1 MKYGKYLLTLSLWGA
16 TIFSFTDK
24 SFLAYRSQGF
34 NLARADAGWQTH
46 GTKNNASIAVE
57 YTQSFDGKAISEYF
71 FGCTPLVFSGSL
83 FPDRGKNDILADYY
97 GLPTDFKSVITFSP
111 RVQNIITDVD
121 LYWNLSD
128 EVIGFNLRVDVPL
141 VHSKWELNPCETIV
155 STGTL
160 DYPAGYMSSAF
171 MPRESLSHNALS
183 VLSGHKKF
191 GDLTYPLQYGR
202 ILRCNQQATKF
213 ADILIAMGYTFIC
226 SQHGMLGADVHV
238 IVPTGTRSQAINLFE
253 PQIGNGHHWALGA
266 SLKGRYDFYSSDD
279 EWVVSACFDTYIQ
292 HLFKTTQKRSYD
304 LVGNGPG
311 SRYALLQDMIS
322 RVSITQGFSPNPGED
337 LLNNQYITRLLY
349 VVDATTLD
357 SKIKVDMQAD
367 LVLKLGACYHNWNMD
382 IGYNFWARSK
392 EKLVSRECLDHK
404 FYGVKGD
411 AQLYGFLNIGIF
423 EIPLPLNATQ
433 SESTIHAAQG
443 DGNTNHN
450 FINSNADNPDL
461 LYNVGAPIAQTT
473 LNSLTNTNA
482 TFIEQVN
489 GSNQAIVLTDADIN
503 DCSVLSPRAFSN
515 KVFGSVSYN
524 FGDITHR
531 VTGYLSLGA
540 EGEFAGTV
548 DCVKTAISQWGV
560 WIKGSIN
567 Y

>member
-57 YTQSFDGKAISEYF
+57 YTQSFDGSAISKYF

-97 GLPTDFKSVITFSP
+97 GLPTDFKSTINFSP

-128 EVIGFNLRVDVPL
+128 EEIGFNLRVDIPL

-160 DYPAGYMSSAF
+160 DYPAGYMSNALIK
-171 MPRESLSHNALS
+171 RENLSHNALS
-183 VLSGHKKF
+183 VLSGNKKF
-191 GDLTYPLQYGR
+191 GDLTFPLQYGR
-202 ILRCNQQATKF
+202 ILRCSQQATKF
-213 ADILIAMGYTFIC
+213 ADILIAMGYTFIS
-226 SQHGMLGADVHV
+226 SQHGMLGADIHV

-304 LVGNGPG
+304 LIKNGPA
-311 SRYALLQDMIS
+311 SRYALLEDMIS
-322 RVSITQGFSPNPGED
+322 RVSITQNFSATPFENIID
-337 LLNNQYITRLLY
+337 NQYITRLLY
-349 VVDATTLD
+349 VIDATTFD
-357 SKIKVDMQAD
+357 SKIRVDVQAD
-367 LVLKLGACYHNWNMD
+367 LIAKLNLKYHNWNFD

-392 EKLVSRECLDHK
+392 EKLVSRACLNHK

-411 AQLYGFLNIGIF
+411 AQLYGFLNVGV
-423 EIPLPLNATQ
+423 ELPLPLNATQ

-450 FINSNADNPDL
+450 FINSNADNAAL
-461 LYNVGAPIAQTT
+461 MYNFGAPIAQTK
-473 LNSLTNTNA
+473 LNSLTNTGI
-482 TFIEQVN
+482 TSLEQVN
-489 GSNQAIVLTDADIN
+489 GSNQAIVLTDDDIN
-503 DCSVLSPRAFSN
+503 DCSALSPRAFSN
-515 KVFGSVSYN
+515 KIFGSVSCN
-524 FGDITHR
+524 IGDIAQS

-540 EGEFAGTV
+540 EGEFSGTV
-548 DCVKTAISQWGV
+548 DYAKTAISQWGV